1 MAFTS
6 GVPNAGSDDNHGIQL
21 QVHGQ
26 VQNLLLFDRPGD
38 DALENKGDLWRFQI
52 SSFNFADSCITIGEI
67 EGVAIIE
74 RSSDGWNI
82 ESIVTVVRDSL
93 GGVGVL
99 THDFHVNRWVD
110 DQDSRRHFPLTII
123 SVPATPATPT
133 PPATR
138 ESAATPTPPATRES
152 AATPT
157 PPVTRGSAATPAPP
171 ATRGSAATP
180 APPATRGSAATP
192 APPATQGSAVTQ
204 IPTSQCIPSASGIFR
219 PSPATMNGGVSV
231 LLESTPAAQCFIKH
245 LLHTTQQF
253 LLK

>member
-38 DALENKGDLWRFQI
+38 DALENKGDLWRFEI
-52 SSFNFADSCITIGEI
+52 SSFNFTDSCITIGEI

-99 THDFHVNRWVD
+99 THDFHVNHWVD

-138 ESAATPTPPATRES
+138 ESAATPTPPATR
-152 AATPT
+152 
-157 PPVTRGSAATPAPP
+157 GSAATPAPP
-171 ATRGSAATP
+171 ATRGSAA
-180 APPATRGSAATP
+180 
-192 APPATQGSAVTQ
+192 TQ

-231 LLESTPAAQCFIKH
+231 LLESTPAAQCFFC
-245 LLHTTQQF
+245 TQHSNF
-253 LLK
+253 C